1 MTDRVLCHTV
11 TAAEDGALLRT
22 LLRETLGISSSLL
35 ARLKRVDGAIRL
47 NGKSVT
53 VRSVVRCGDAVCV
66 SVCVEENPHIRSIDG
81 KLPPLSV
88 LYEDEDILVL
98 DKAAGVYAHRA
109 STAPEAPCLLDAIHA
124 HGGGTYAAHL
134 VNRLDRGTSG
144 VLLAAKSGY
153 VHELLRRA
161 LLTGTLRRSYLAVV
175 EGAPSPAEGCI
186 DLPIT
191 RAEGSIIKR
200 CVSPHGDAARTRY
213 ESVAV
218 GDGCTLVRLFPE
230 TGRTHQ
236 LRVHMSAIGH
246 PLVGDWLYGTED
258 RARITRPALHSRTL
272 SFDHPL
278 THETMVFRAPLPVDM
293 TNLLSN
299 LVEGWQ
305 EDDF

>member
-1 MTDRVLCHTV
+1 MTERVLHHTV
-11 TAAEDGALLRT
+11 TDTEDGLPLRT

-35 ARLKRVDGAIRL
+35 SRLKRVSGAIQL
-47 NGKSVT
+47 NGQCVT
-53 VRSVVRCGDAVCV
+53 VRAVLRRGDEVRV
-66 SVCVEENPHIRSIDG
+66 SISVEENPHIRSTDG
-81 KLPPLSV
+81 EFLPLSV
-88 LYEDEDILVL
+88 LYEDEDILVVN
-98 DKAAGVYAHRA
+98 KAAGIYAHRA
-109 STAPEAPCLLDAIHA
+109 STAPEAPCLLDAIYA
-124 HGGGTYAAHL
+124 HGNGAYTAHL

-161 LLTGTLRRSYLAVV
+161 LLAGTLRRSYLAVV
-175 EGAPSPAEGCI
+175 EGIPVPAEGCI

-236 LRVHMSAIGH
+236 LRVHMSAVGH

-258 RARITRPALHSRTL
+258 HTRITRPALHSHTL
-272 SFDHPL
+272 SFEHPI
-278 THETMVFRAPLPVDM
+278 THEPLSFRAPLPVDM
-293 TNLLSN
+293 KALLPN
-299 LVEGWQ
+299 MVEGWLK
-305 EDDF
+305 DDF